1 MTTIRGIYENGQIKL
16 LENPPADTPHKVLI
30 TFVEDE
36 NIAGE
41 EIIRN
46 LSLMQPND
54 FSKEYLEDE
63 REDLYQDYAK
73 KKNK

>member
-16 LENPPADTPHKVLI
+16 LENPPVDTPHKVLI

-46 LSLMQPND
+46 LSLTQPND